1 MGHREW
7 QRLWGTESFRFRAAV
22 PDWILEFR
30 AKLMTWIQ
38 REESEDED
46 NVTFILE
53 LQSKLRLVFCVQ
65 MVELLGAKKKI
76 FLVLCAKTKRAT
88 LE

>member
-1 MGHREW
+1 
-7 QRLWGTESFRFRAAV
+7 
-22 PDWILEFR
+22 
-30 AKLMTWIQ
+30 MTWIQ

-76 FLVLCAKTKRAT
+76 FFSALRQDEESHIGVTKVGMLMLVGDLVH
-88 LE
+88 